1 MVKPASAHLEH
12 LLFAQH
18 LETLGS
24 QGPEPQVVKSLV
36 QNDSRAETQP
46 QNQGSGAPCRP
57 SSGRWCPLSRC
68 CQPDPSVHSDTLPA
82 CAPSFSEVHFHPSL
96 FLVYSQLQKYI
107 QAPHLNPQFWFWFS
121 LLLLLFFWALPAAHV
136 SSQARVKP
144 APRQQQ
150 CWILNPV
157 SHQGM
162 PQLSRSHVPVRWSQC
177 IGTAAFGP
185 SSCHPTTAG
194 LMTCTVCC

>member
-82 CAPSFSEVHFHPSL
+82 CAPSFSEVHFHP
-96 FLVYSQLQKYI
+96 QLIPLY
-107 QAPHLNPQFWFWFS
+107 FWS
-121 LLLLLFFWALPAAHV
+121 IP
-136 SSQARVKP
+136 
-144 APRQQQ
+144 
-150 CWILNPV
+150 N
-157 SHQGM
+157 
-162 PQLSRSHVPVRWSQC
+162 SRSTFRPHILTHSFGFGFHC
-177 IGTAAFGP
+177 CCCCSFGP
-185 SSCHPTTAG
+185 CLQH
-194 LMTCTVCC
+194 M